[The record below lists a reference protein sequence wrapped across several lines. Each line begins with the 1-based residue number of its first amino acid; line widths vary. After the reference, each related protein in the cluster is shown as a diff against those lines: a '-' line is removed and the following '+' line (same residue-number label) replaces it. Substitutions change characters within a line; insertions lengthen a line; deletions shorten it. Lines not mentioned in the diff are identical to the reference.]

1 MNKDELH
8 DKLRLRLINDG
19 FVDEILSEF
28 RVKLVHKLTQHEP
41 KSIQDREDCSS
52 RPVVASEQQNALLSL
67 IYHFLSTLPSMKQ
80 TVSVFLPNLRSRC
93 RDFVNVHD
101 NRGSNSQIN
110 SPISVD
116 LCLDILSNQLLDE
129 NRCFEKVLPST
140 IKLGTCDDAEIL
152 QRLVMIGL
160 GQINKMQN
168 KCMLVLKQSVQ
179 IQTDDEIITVDH
191 ATKSTTNNY
200 VTQARS
206 SLDHKLACLEGKY
219 AQSLDEEISQQHM
232 RLEERV
238 QQFQEECE
246 KRHIRCFEQKVK
258 YIRETEISKVHADAA
273 LKAQNEIESMRDD
286 FRCQLEEQ
294 LAHIRSELSSE
305 HDALQKKEIAHK
317 AKAMEVERKLFER
330 EHRLRLEEERIKL
343 IFDEAENKLQEAR
356 RVKKQVTH
364 DSINEFEHAKL
375 SVQRSLDDSLKTLE
389 SQRTILDS
397 DILKLKSKSLSM

>member
-1 MNKDELH
+1 
-8 DKLRLRLINDG
+8 
-19 FVDEILSEF
+19 
-28 RVKLVHKLTQHEP
+28 
-41 KSIQDREDCSS
+41 
-52 RPVVASEQQNALLSL
+52 
-67 IYHFLSTLPSMKQ
+67 
-80 TVSVFLPNLRSRC
+80 
-93 RDFVNVHD
+93 
-101 NRGSNSQIN
+101 
-110 SPISVD
+110 
-116 LCLDILSNQLLDE
+116 
-129 NRCFEKVLPST
+129 
-140 IKLGTCDDAEIL
+140 
-152 QRLVMIGL
+152 
-160 GQINKMQN
+160 MQN

-179 IQTDDEIITVDH
+179 IQTDNEIITVDH
-191 ATKSTTNNY
+191 ATKSTTNDY

-206 SLDHKLACLEGKY
+206 SLDHELACLEGKY
-219 AQSLDEEISQQHM
+219 AQSLDEEINQQHM

-258 YIRETEISKVHADAA
+258 YFRETEISKVHADAA

-317 AKAMEVERKLFER
+317 AKAMEIERKLFER
-330 EHRLRLEEERIKL
+330 EQRLRLEEERIKL
-343 IFDEAENKLQEAR
+343 IFDEAQNKLQEAR

-397 DILKLKSKSLSM
+397 DILKLKTEKDALLRQRQESEEIECNICDLEKQLGEAKAEIRRLKIVVEKPIVFKENEEKLRYLKQDSQQQTEMSLQWLELLENERHQLKQKCDDLVSTNATLKNEASEANAQSHTL